1 MKKDQILLKSISS
14 SFITATIVVM
24 MSAFLILPAKMNA
37 QAGKTSFSGKW
48 AFNET
53 KSNLGEGRGF
63 RAASQLTI
71 TQDGNNLSVDRV
83 RTNQNGETTTTTE
96 KFTLDGKE
104 CVNTS
109 QRGPSKAVVTWSADG
124 KALNFAISRT
134 FERDGQTNEFKSTEI
149 WTLTDPNT
157 LSLTSVMNFQGEERK
172 TTYVYDKK

>member
-1 MKKDQILLKSISS
+1 MASL
-14 SFITATIVVM
+14 F
-24 MSAFLILPAKMNA
+24 ILPVKMYA
-37 QAGKTSFSGKW
+37 QGSKTNFSGKW

-83 RTNQNGETTTTTE
+83 RTNQDGESTTTTE

-109 QRGPSKAVVTWSADG
+109 QRGPSKAVVTWSADS
-124 KALNFAISRT
+124 KSLIFAITRS
-134 FERDGQTNEFKSTEI
+134 FERDGQTTEFKSTET
-149 WTLTDPNT
+149 WTLTDANT
-157 LSLTSVMNFQGEERK
+157 LSLLSVMNFQGEERK
-172 TTYVYDKK
+172 TTYIYDKK